1 MKDTDKV
8 INMYCEL
15 KYIKH
20 QAKGFFNDLT
30 LKLVIPNMIIAF
42 ILAVTAINYF
52 NDKTLMYFYITLNFS
67 LLCVIYYKA
76 YKYCRK

>member
-1 MKDTDKV
+1 
-8 INMYCEL
+8 MYCEL

-30 LKLVIPNMIIAF
+30 LKLIIPSLIISFIFAVI
-42 ILAVTAINYF
+42 AVNSF
-52 NDKTLMYFYITLNFS
+52 NSKNLTYFYIIVNIFALS
-67 LLCVIYYKA
+67 ILYYNA